1 MLTQERNSAV
11 EALELDRSACQ
22 EREKK
27 LLEEM
32 QELQHRIN
40 DLDAQN
46 SILHNQIQ
54 ELSDKTAIMHS
65 QQSRISG
72 RESPDTSLEAMN
84 RSFSED
90 DSKSAEQLLRVLKYL
105 RREKDLAVAKFD
117 VLRAENL
124 RLKSQVEVS
133 IVVSFYLLN
142 IVFTYLTSKFVVIGV
157 REEIKR
163 NGSCT

>member
-1 MLTQERNSAV
+1 
-11 EALELDRSACQ
+11 
-22 EREKK
+22 
-27 LLEEM
+27 M
-32 QELQHRIN
+32 QQRVS

-46 SILHNQIQ
+46 AILHTQIQ

-65 QQSRISG
+65 QQSKIG
-72 RESPDTSLEAMN
+72 DQGSPDTSLEAMN

-90 DSKSAEQLLRVLKYL
+90 DSKSAEQLLRVMKYL

-133 IVVSFYLLN
+133 IPLLRFLICIIFFN
-142 IVFTYLTSKFVVIGV
+142 ML
-157 REEIKR
+157 
-163 NGSCT
+163 

>member
-1 MLTQERNSAV
+1 MLAKLKEDAQSVEQKIANLTQERNAAV
-11 EALELDRSACQ
+11 EALELERLAYQ

-27 LLEEM
+27 LLEEIQEM
-32 QELQHRIN
+32 QQRIA

-46 SILHNQIQ
+46 AILHNQIQ

-65 QQSRISG
+65 QQSKISEQ
-72 RESPDTSLEAMN
+72 ESLDTSLETMN
-84 RSFSED
+84 RSFSGLED
-90 DSKSAEQLLRVLKYL
+90 DSKSAEQLLRVMKYL

-133 IVVSFYLLN
+133 
-142 IVFTYLTSKFVVIGV
+142 
-157 REEIKR
+157 
-163 NGSCT
+163 